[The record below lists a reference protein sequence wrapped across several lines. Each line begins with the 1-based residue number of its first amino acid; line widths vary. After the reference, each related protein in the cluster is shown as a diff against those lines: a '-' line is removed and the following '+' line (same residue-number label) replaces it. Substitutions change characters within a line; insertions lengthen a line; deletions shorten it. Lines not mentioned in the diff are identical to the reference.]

1 MAGDELR
8 LRLDAAAARL
18 YTKPWEGTGHVLRI
32 TDGEVALEL
41 RNSSVPHEISE
52 VCAICL

>member
-52 VCAICL
+52 VCAVCL